1 MQKINSISN
10 WIENHSTEI
19 IKNIEQESID
29 VYVFLQNEFS
39 NSNINKNHLFQ
50 FVYRSFYRLD
60 NAGLTTEFKKEYF
73 QILEKNRDKT
83 IFDFKSVLQ
92 SLSKFPNRK
101 GQNTFQFSFTTK
113 MANTIDNSMPI
124 YDSEVARMFS
134 LTRPYQTDFETKI
147 LKLSEQFEQI
157 KKGYESI
164 LEQNLLPKTI
174 ELFDQT
180 FKNNQLSEM
189 KKMDFIFWSA
199 GKIKL
204 RLSKQLVNQTAGI

>member
-19 IKNIEQESID
+19 ITNIEQESID

-73 QILEKNRDKT
+73 QILENNRDKT

-147 LKLSEQFEQI
+147 LKSLEQFEQI